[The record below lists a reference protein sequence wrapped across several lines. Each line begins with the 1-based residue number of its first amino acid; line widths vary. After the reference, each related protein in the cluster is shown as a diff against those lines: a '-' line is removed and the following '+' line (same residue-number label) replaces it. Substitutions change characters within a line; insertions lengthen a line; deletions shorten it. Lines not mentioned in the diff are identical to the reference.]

1 MVRLLHVVLLIKL
14 HVQFILK
21 GATVNIFKSKIQT
34 ISGRGARTHP
44 ENTLGVRTYSVR
56 EGNNSTP
63 ALPLKIPERI
73 TL

>member
-44 ENTLGVRTYSVR
+44 ENTRWVYARTVYVR
-56 EGNNSTP
+56 ETILH
-63 ALPLKIPERI
+63 LPFP
-73 TL
+73 